1 MADVYS
7 DFARVYDELMD
18 NAPYG
23 DWCENIAALIQ
34 EYGISRPVRGGRDF
48 ARTARWGVP
57 KASVKPAEGAL
68 AVKQTQGCQTR
79 KPCWHQS
86 AIWCWTWAAA
96 PAR

>member
-34 EYGISRPVRGGRDF
+34 EYGISRPVRGGEGFCPD
-48 ARTARWGVP
+48 
-57 KASVKPAEGAL
+57 GAL
-68 AVKQTQGCQTR
+68 GSSQGVCEACGGRFGGETDAGMSTR